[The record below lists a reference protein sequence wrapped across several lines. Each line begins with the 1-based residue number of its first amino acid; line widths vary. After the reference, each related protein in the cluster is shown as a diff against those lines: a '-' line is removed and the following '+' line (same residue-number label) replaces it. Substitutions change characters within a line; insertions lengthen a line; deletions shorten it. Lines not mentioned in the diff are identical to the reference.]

1 MKPIK
6 ILMYSSLFILLFGC
20 ENKKTD
26 LEKNNLNGKVKSVKE
41 NKYKAVDKFGKD
53 TKRRKAYF

>member
-41 NKYKAVDKFGKD
+41 NKYKAVDKIWKD